1 MERGEG
7 RAYIIREKEREKT
20 FFFFPLCCMRMYQ
33 RLNKAQPIYLPR
45 KGKRK
50 GNDGSS
56 DTRKL
61 LLLQDITLG
70 KSGTVNEKRNTT
82 GSSSEI
88 SVLVLQRPFSLLS
101 LFPPLPKITGTRGW
115 ALEKWRGGGRA
126 IKAQ

>member
-1 MERGEG
+1 MERRGEG
-7 RAYIIREKEREKT
+7 RAYIIREKQRERT

-70 KSGTVNEKRNTT
+70 KRETVNEKRNTT

-88 SVLVLQRPFSLLS
+88 SVLVLQRPFSLLFLLS
-101 LFPPLPKITGTRGW
+101 LSRKLREL
-115 ALEKWRGGGRA
+115 AVGR
-126 IKAQ
+126 